1 MIFHKP
7 HPRKYKPKEVTA
19 QLSLLKNQSC
29 IYFKNPSI
37 CLSRLGEYALDN
49 TGLELTLYCQ
59 TAKGLNQL
67 SPQME
72 LYCSLEDFS
81 ITRKHLVCY
90 DEGWHL
96 FFDENLIEGVLSI
109 AGNNED
115 NDDRLL
121 EIMDLILGFL
131 VNGNTR

>member
-7 HPRKYKPKEVTA
+7 NPRKYNPKEVTA
-19 QLSLLKNQSC
+19 QLSVLKNQSC

-37 CLSRLGEYALDN
+37 CLGQLGEYTLDK

-59 TAKGLNQL
+59 RATGLDQF
-67 SPQME
+67 SPQMD

-90 DEGWHL
+90 DDGWHL
-96 FFDENLIEGVLSI
+96 FFDENLVEEILSI
-109 AGNNED
+109 AGKNDE

>member
-7 HPRKYKPKEVTA
+7 NPRKYNPKEVKA
-19 QLSLLKNQSC
+19 HLSVLKNQSC
-29 IYFKNPSI
+29 IYFKNPSV
-37 CLSRLGEYALDN
+37 CLGRLGEYALDN

-59 TAKGLNQL
+59 RTGGLNQF

-72 LYCSLEDFS
+72 LYCALEDFS

-90 DEGWHL
+90 DDGWHL
-96 FFDENLIEGVLSI
+96 FFDENLVEGILTI
-109 AGNNED
+109 ASKNDNNE
-115 NDDRLL
+115 DRLL

-131 VNGNTR
+131 ANGSIR